1 MNLHGL
7 AAGITAVNRNTPAVL
22 RHSTGCTTAPGGK
35 RTPTFEEILGK
46 VQVQGLSAKELA
58 HLNGLNIS
66 GNLRK
71 VYARG
76 AINSVLRAAGTGGD
90 LLAFDGSD
98 WLVVHVFETWP
109 GWSAV
114 AVSQQVPA

>member
-7 AAGITAVNRNTPAVL
+7 ASGITAVNRNTQAVL
-22 RHSTGCTTAPGGK
+22 RHSTGSTTAPGGR
-35 RTPTFEEILGK
+35 RTPTFEEVLGQ

-58 HLNGLNIS
+58 HLNGLNIT
-66 GNLRK
+66 GVLRK
-71 VYARG
+71 VYVRG
-76 AINSVLRAAGTGGD
+76 AINSVLRASGKGGD
-90 LLAFDGSD
+90 VLSFEGFD